1 MTRNV
6 GNGRIDINI
15 TNNMNPFKLY
25 DKIQQPITSFRDAL
39 TGNWESTPLSELFFC
54 KENIIFLNN
63 SIRKAIYD
71 KSHGL
76 YLIGPQSQDE
86 LKIIMRAVYLQSS
99 LNLDTNITEQ
109 IKGLNK
115 LVLTYCIPQIYG
127 EIQGYIKYTQ
137 DVSTMYTP
145 MDRPVLSNTN
155 DKTLELKPW
164 F

>member
-1 MTRNV
+1 MSRNV

-15 TNNMNPFKLY
+15 ANNMNPFKLY
-25 DKIQQPITSFRDAL
+25 DKQATATTSFRDAL
-39 TGNWESTPLSELFFC
+39 TGNWENTPLSDTFFC
-54 KENIIFLNN
+54 KNNIDLLNN

-99 LNLDTNITEQ
+99 LNLDTNLTEQ
-109 IKGLNK
+109 VNGLNK
-115 LVLTYCIPQIYG
+115 LVLAYCIPQIYG
-127 EIQGYIKYTQ
+127 EIQGYIKYTK